1 MRPKKYPYSG
11 KARIVRKE
19 MPRLIKLGNIALKS
33 GLIKHIDVVV
43 RAGYGQTRVVFKM
56 PKPFFNYEEKAIMV
70 YLDFEKVVNILNQY

>member
-33 GLIKHIDVVV
+33 ELIKHIDVAV
-43 RAGYGQTRVVFKM
+43 RLGYGQ
-56 PKPFFNYEEKAIMV
+56 YEERTIMV
-70 YLDFEKVVNILNQY
+70 YLDFEEVVNILNQY

>member
-43 RAGYGQTRVVFKM
+43 RAGYGQTRVVFEM